1 MHRSSA
7 AATIILSLVV
17 PASAPDCAQAMWTD
31 AGSAQILCVT
41 FIGPVRLAAAVPGAV
56 VLTVYDD
63 RLERYRTA
71 LLEQASTIEDRRGD
85 VLRPSSIRMGD
96 RVAVYAPSRYSGPH
110 CATTVLPRVRF
121 AQDLSR

>member
-1 MHRSSA
+1 MHRGSA
-7 AATIILSLVV
+7 AAIFILSLVV
-17 PASAPDCAQAMWTD
+17 LASAPDRAQAVWTD
-31 AGSAQILCVT
+31 AGSAQALCAT
-41 FIGPVRLAAAVPGAV
+41 FTGPVRLAVTVPGAG

-85 VLRPSSIRMGD
+85 VLRPSSIRTGD
-96 RVAVYAPSRYSGPH
+96 RVAVYAPSKYFGPH

-121 AQDLSR
+121 AQDLSC